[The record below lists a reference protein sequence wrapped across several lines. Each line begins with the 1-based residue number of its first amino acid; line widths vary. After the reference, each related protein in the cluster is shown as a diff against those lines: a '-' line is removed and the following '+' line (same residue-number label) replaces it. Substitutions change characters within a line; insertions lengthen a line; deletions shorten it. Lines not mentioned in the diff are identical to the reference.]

1 MVNINNH
8 KPAEFQS
15 IFQAAGLDKLA
26 YSPAQ
31 AATSVDQ
38 WPTLG
43 SLIDAGTRL
52 VVFLDN
58 SADFTAVP
66 WIIDE
71 FTNMWETKYSECT
84 VPWVVRRLCLHEPS
98 QAILGKGC
106 ANSRRC

>member
-8 KPAEFQS
+8 KPADFQT

-71 FTNMWETKYSECT
+71 FTNMWETKYSECG
-84 VPWVVRRLCLHEPS
+84 W
-98 QAILGKGC
+98 
-106 ANSRRC
+106 